1 MADAVEAVVGSLEII
16 DSRIAEWRITLPDT
30 IADNASYGAVIVGG
44 FRVPLSTIEVTT
56 LPVSLAVNGEVV
68 ARATGAAVMGSPLRA
83 VAWLANRLGELDV
96 SLQPG
101 RVVLPGSVCPAAPV
115 ADGDTVTAEFGDL
128 GVVEVSFSASEA
140 GK

>member
-83 VAWLANRLGELDV
+83 G
-96 SLQPG
+96 G
-101 RVVLPGSVCPAAPV
+101 GVC
-115 ADGDTVTAEFGDL
+115 
-128 GVVEVSFSASEA
+128 
-140 GK
+140 

>member
-68 ARATGAAVMGSPLRA
+68 ARATGAAVPL
-83 VAWLANRLGELDV
+83 
-96 SLQPG
+96 P
-101 RVVLPGSVCPAAPV
+101 LPPFS
-115 ADGDTVTAEFGDL
+115 TITATAIFGL
-128 GVVEVSFSASEA
+128 STGAKPTKSA
-140 GK
+140 

>member
-68 ARATGAAVMGSPLRA
+68 ARATLY
-83 VAWLANRLGELDV
+83 LALVTRTSMAMMESDGDLLIDGV
-96 SLQPG
+96 PQPG
-101 RVVLPGSVCPAAPV
+101 QDFD
-115 ADGDTVTAEFGDL
+115 ADAVYESGYM
-128 GVVEVSFSASEA
+128 
-140 GK
+140 KK